1 MSVTRYCKS
10 DIDCWFGFGLTW
22 GCGCSGFVSGSAA
35 QEVKFWEWAVASEEG
50 SQARQLTVNN
60 TRTLKMTEDVL
71 CVRISPNGMP
81 CRVHLLVHCL
91 LHSQRASNLQTL
103 QFTFVSMLCNALSS
117 MALLYI
123 QDFPFTC
130 A

>member
-1 MSVTRYCKS
+1 M
-10 DIDCWFGFGLTW
+10 
-22 GCGCSGFVSGSAA
+22 SGSAA

-81 CRVHLLVHCL
+81 CRVHRLIPLAAGFTKSMQCTDTAVCL
-91 LHSQRASNLQTL
+91 FEHAVQCTQ
-103 QFTFVSMLCNALSS
+103 
-117 MALLYI
+117 
-123 QDFPFTC
+123 
-130 A
+130 